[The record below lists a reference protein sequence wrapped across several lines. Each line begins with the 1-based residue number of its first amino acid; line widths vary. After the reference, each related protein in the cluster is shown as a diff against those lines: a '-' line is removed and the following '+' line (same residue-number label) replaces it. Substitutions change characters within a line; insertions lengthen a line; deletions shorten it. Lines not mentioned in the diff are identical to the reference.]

1 MNLNERRRWFCCHRA
16 RTLLF
21 GRHLLNECQVENLEI
36 HFDRLSREYQFY
48 SI

>member
-1 MNLNERRRWFCCHRA
+1 MRGVAVFVAIA

-36 HFDRLSREYQFY
+36 HFDRLSREYQFH